1 MSISYFVNSY
11 SKIASCRSKTC
22 KPPSPKSPSKMS
34 QKSTLTSSEHLYY
47 FAGHRSDMCNRNLEK
62 QVESGNMKLAE
73 EKRALQEISS
83 FKRNRRLVEG
93 FQTDQEAIDA
103 DRAKVDEIRKELDDP
118 VSKAASERYDAIRAE
133 LDEIKKEGDEA
144 YAGRS
149 KLFEERDNIQNELNK
164 LFNAKRESSQSYR
177 EANDRYW
184 NKVNEDRARR
194 AEKARLQ
201 RATEEAEK
209 KKEIAERLLEEA
221 QSPAFQA
228 QIEDCQTLID
238 YFSGK
243 NTGNVSFKS
252 ITPLYTRSEVAGVP
266 KLEIRKVE
274 EAPEGLVARK
284 KKGEEETNY
293 FVANK
298 KPKANNNKK
307 GTKPNTV
314 AQEDSPKPAAS
325 SASATLNVP
334 LPTLSA
340 LLSLS
345 IPPPA
350 SQADV
355 PRVVEDLT
363 TKKTWFEAN
372 QARQTEENVAKAQKE
387 IQRLGAKDDIVPPNG
402 NGEDPAE
409 PVPTPHTGALAE
421 PVSSDEVVDKLEEVV
436 EEAKEDAT
444 ESD

>member
-1 MSISYFVNSY
+1 
-11 SKIASCRSKTC
+11 
-22 KPPSPKSPSKMS
+22 
-34 QKSTLTSSEHLYY
+34 
-47 FAGHRSDMCNRNLEK
+47 
-62 QVESGNMKLAE
+62 MKLAE

-83 FKRNRRLVEG
+83 LKRNRRLVEG

-325 SASATLNVP
+325 SASAALNVP